1 MARQKIEDWKK
12 IDSHEVVDCRILRVR
27 RDRSRSPRTGAVNE
41 FHILEMPDW
50 INVVPVTAK
59 GNVVLIRQFRHGMEE
74 TKLEIPGGA
83 VEAHEADPAEAA
95 HRELLEE
102 TGYAAETLL
111 PLGSVAPNPAIQN
124 NRCSSF
130 LALNAAPAGGQRL
143 DDGEDIEVVEVP
155 LDSIPELIRDG
166 TINHGLVVVAFYLL
180 ERYLEA
186 NPVSVLEPEKQ
197 PEK

>member
-1 MARQKIEDWKK
+1 MPKIEDWEK
-12 IDSHEVVDCRILRVR
+12 IDSQEVVDCKILRVR
-27 RDRSRSPRTGAVNE
+27 RDRSRSPRTGAVHD

-50 INVVPVTAK
+50 INVVPVTPE

-83 VEAHEADPAEAA
+83 VEAEEADPIEAA
-95 HRELLEE
+95 RRELLEE
-102 TGYAAETLL
+102 TGYAADTFV

-130 LALNAAPAGGQRL
+130 LAVNAVPAGGQQL
-143 DDGEDIEVVEVP
+143 DDGEDIGVEEVP
-155 LDSIPELIRDG
+155 FSSIPELIRDG
-166 TINHGLVVVAFYLL
+166 IINHGLVVVAFYLL
-180 ERYLEA
+180 ERYLKT
-186 NPVSVLEPEKQ
+186 NPLSVLEPEKQ